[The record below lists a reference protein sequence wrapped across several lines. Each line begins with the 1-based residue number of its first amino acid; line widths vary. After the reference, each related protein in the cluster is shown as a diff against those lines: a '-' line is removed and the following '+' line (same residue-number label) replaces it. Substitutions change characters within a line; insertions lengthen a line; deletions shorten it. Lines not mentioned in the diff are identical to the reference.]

1 MRHYPGINKCSEEEV
16 KFTPSKR
23 IIPHGYCIKDDLAW
37 KPHCTALDP
46 VYSDYGLDW
55 SSKLRHIEAYKDE
68 TRNDEN
74 IWPELSSHLRT
85 FPESKYHGI
94 SSEWLM
100 YSNGYSSGKRCIF
113 NGIHQRSAY
122 CDKEYT
128 FNCDFTH
135 KRRGDDIDQTNG
147 IVNPMK
153 PAVPKVQFGLITH
166 IPKRIEVPRFPV
178 DPVMKSTQAEANKAV
193 MAAIRKEIAELDNW
207 KPAPTLTE
215 TISSVKFSKK

>member
-1 MRHYPGINKCSEEEV
+1 MA
-16 KFTPSKR
+16 R
-23 IIPHGYCIKDDLAW
+23 IIESFENFSRLFNFDLIE
-37 KPHCTALDP
+37 L
-46 VYSDYGLDW
+46 
-55 SSKLRHIEAYKDE
+55 KLIHFF
-68 TRNDEN
+68 T
-74 IWPELSSHLRT
+74 
-85 FPESKYHGI
+85 ESKYHGI

-100 YSNGYSSGKRCIF
+100 YSNVYSSGKRCIF
-113 NGIHQRSAY
+113 DGIHQRSAY

-128 FNCDFTH
+128 FNCGFTH

-153 PAVPKVQFGLITH
+153 PGDKSYGAVEYSPNFFKIDSAVPKVQFGLITH